1 MRSQIELR
9 GIKELGRNPGLD
21 EKVRFYTDAAYRRAK
36 RGARAT
42 YASGHYERSIKM
54 WRGRTASIVY
64 FYGSDDFKA
73 GFIEWGMGQLRARH
87 NLLNAA
93 RKTGFKLRA
102 VKYTH

>member
-9 GIKELGRNPGLD
+9 GIKELARNPGLE
-21 EKVRFYTDAAYRRAK
+21 EKVRYYTDQAYRRAR

-42 YASGHYERSIKM
+42 YDTGLYERSIKM
-54 WRGRTASIVY
+54 WRGRTASVVY
-64 FYGSDDFKA
+64 FYGSDAYDA
-73 GFIEWGMGQLRARH
+73 GFVEWGMGRLRARH